1 MEELVVEIFTN
12 RGSMG
17 SGGIMKLF
25 AISDIH
31 GDAKFFG
38 AAAGLIGTAD
48 CVVISGDIAKNG
60 DRRSAEEV
68 LSLVEEF
75 SDNIVAVH
83 GNWDRADVLALLD
96 ERGYSVH
103 GRGIV
108 REGVGFFGVGGSSQT
123 PMNTAS
129 EYSEEEIAGFLEEGY
144 RDIEGTALTVLV
156 SHVPPRRVRDRTF
169 LGLRGG
175 SRAVREFLEQN
186 RVDLCL
192 TGHIHEAF
200 GTENLAACTVIN
212 SGSFKKGRY
221 SLVEIGTTVRVFQG
235 KL

>member
-1 MEELVVEIFTN
+1 
-12 RGSMG
+12 
-17 SGGIMKLF
+17 MKIF

-31 GDAKFFG
+31 GEMKHFA
-38 AAAGLIGTAD
+38 AAAGLIREAD
-48 CVVISGDIAKNG
+48 LVVISGDIARNG
-60 DRRSAEEV
+60 DLHSAREA
-68 LSLVEEF
+68 LSLIEGIT
-75 SDNIVAVH
+75 DAIVAVH
-83 GNWDRADVLALLD
+83 GNWDRAEVEDFLE

-108 REGVGFFGVGGSSQT
+108 RGGIGFFGVGGSSQT

-129 EYSEEEIAGFLEEGY
+129 EYSEEEIAGFLEAGY
-144 RDIEGTALTVLV
+144 RDVAGAVRRVLV

-169 LGLRGG
+169 LGLHGG
-175 SRAVREFLEQN
+175 SRAVREFLET
-186 RVDLCL
+186 RPVDLCM

-200 GTENLAACTVIN
+200 GIENVSGCVVVN

-221 SLVEIGTTVRVFQG
+221 SLIEIGTTVSVEQG

>member
-1 MEELVVEIFTN
+1 MEELIVEIFAN
-12 RGSMG
+12 RASMG
-17 SGGIMKLF
+17 GGGAMKLF
-25 AISDIH
+25 VISDIH
-31 GDAKFFG
+31 GDAKYFA

-60 DRRSAEEV
+60 DPRSAEEV
-68 LSLVEEF
+68 LSLVEQF
-75 SDNIVAVH
+75 SSNIVAVH
-83 GNWDRADVLALLD
+83 GNWDRDDVRDLLD
-96 ERGYSVH
+96 ERGYGVH
-103 GRGIV
+103 GKGFV

-129 EYSEEEIAGFLEEGY
+129 EYSEEEIAGFLQDGY
-144 RDIEGTALTVLV
+144 RDVDGTARTVLV

-175 SRAVREFLEQN
+175 SRAVREFLENN

-200 GTENLAACTVIN
+200 GFENLSGCTVVN

-221 SLVEIGTTVRVFQG
+221 SLVEIGTDFRVFQG
-235 KL
+235 KF

>member
-1 MEELVVEIFTN
+1 
-12 RGSMG
+12 
-17 SGGIMKLF
+17 MKLF
-25 AISDIH
+25 VISDVH
-31 GDAKFFG
+31 GDARFFA
-38 AAAGLIGTAD
+38 AAAGLAGTAD
-48 CVVISGDIAKNG
+48 VVVISGDIARNG

-68 LSLVEEF
+68 LALVEQVTD
-75 SDNIVAVH
+75 SIVAVH
-83 GNWDRADVLALLD
+83 GNWDTDDVRALLN

-103 GRGIV
+103 GKGTV
-108 REGVGFFGVGGSSQT
+108 REGVGFFGVGGSTRT
-123 PMNTAS
+123 PMHTAS
-129 EYSEEEIAGFLEEGY
+129 EYGEEEIAALLRDGY
-144 RDIEGTALTVLV
+144 RDVAGNARIVLV

-175 SRAVREFLEQN
+175 SRAVREFIETN

-200 GTENLAACTVIN
+200 GSEELSGCTVVN

>member
-1 MEELVVEIFTN
+1 
-12 RGSMG
+12 
-17 SGGIMKLF
+17 MKLF

-31 GDAKFFG
+31 GETKHIA

-48 CVVISGDIAKNG
+48 IVVISGDIARDG
-60 DRRSAEEV
+60 DRASAEEV
-68 LSLVEEF
+68 LSLVEQVT
-75 SDNIVAVH
+75 DNIVAVH
-83 GNWDRADVLALLD
+83 GNWDRDDVLDLLE

-103 GRGIV
+103 GKGLA
-108 REGVGFFGVGGSSQT
+108 REGIGFFGVGGSSQT

-129 EYSEEEIAGFLEEGY
+129 EYSEEDIAEFLEAGY
-144 RDIEGTALTVLV
+144 RDVAGAARTVLV

-175 SRAVREFLEQN
+175 SRSVREFLEKN

-200 GTENLAACTVIN
+200 GSENLSGCMVVN

-221 SLVEIGTTVRVFQG
+221 SLIEIGTTVRVFQG

>member
-1 MEELVVEIFTN
+1 
-12 RGSMG
+12 
-17 SGGIMKLF
+17 MKLF

-31 GDAKFFG
+31 GDAKYF
-38 AAAGLIGTAD
+38 AEAAGLIGTAD
-48 CVVISGDIAKNG
+48 LVVISGDIAKNG

-68 LSLVEEF
+68 LSLVEQV

-83 GNWDRADVLALLD
+83 GNWDRDDVLTLLD

-103 GRGIV
+103 GKGVV

-129 EYSEEEIAGFLEEGY
+129 EYTEEEIDGYLEAGY
-144 RDIEGTALTVLV
+144 RDIAGAVRTVLV

-175 SRAVREFLEQN
+175 SRAVREFLEKN

-200 GTENLAACTVIN
+200 GSESLADCAVVN

-221 SLVEIGTTVRVFQG
+221 SLVEIGTTVRVYQG

>member
-1 MEELVVEIFTN
+1 
-12 RGSMG
+12 
-17 SGGIMKLF
+17 MKIF

-31 GDAKFFG
+31 GDMKYFS
-38 AAAGLIGTAD
+38 AAAGLMREAD
-48 CVVISGDIAKNG
+48 IVVISGDIAKSG
-60 DRRSAEEV
+60 DLHSAREALAMIEGITDAV
-68 LSLVEEF
+68 IS
-75 SDNIVAVH
+75 VH
-83 GNWDRADVLALLD
+83 GNWDRVEILGLLE

-103 GRGIV
+103 GRGFV
-108 REGVGFFGVGGSSQT
+108 RDGIGFFGVGGSSQT

-129 EYSEEEIAGFLEEGY
+129 EYSEEEIAGFLEAGY
-144 RDIEGTALTVLV
+144 RDVAGAARVVLV

-175 SRAVREFLEQN
+175 SRAVREFLEKKP
-186 RVDLCL
+186 VDLCL

-200 GTENLAACTVIN
+200 GSEKVSGCVVVN

-221 SLVEIGTTVRVFQG
+221 SLIEIGSTVRVDQG